1 MDKATVLGNLTRIRQ
16 AVIADRT
23 QRKQE
28 KKYVVESGR
37 PFLSFK
43 KRGSSVVV
51 SGNIE
56 SVRRIKE
63 AGPVL
68 EFLEEIMQDPASFI
82 PKLWCQIGDKANGW
96 GVKQAE
102 KMAQLLLTIMDAG
115 QGGSITLSNK
125 TKPRI

>member
-28 KKYVVESGR
+28 KKYVVESR
-37 PFLSFK
+37 RLFLSFM

-68 EFLEEIMQDPASFI
+68 EFLEEIMLGNDD
-82 PKLWCQIGDKANGW
+82 LLDQIRRNMM
-96 GVKQAE
+96 VNE
-102 KMAQLLLTIMDAG
+102 SESTPYSMS
-115 QGGSITLSNK
+115 SIH
-125 TKPRI
+125 I

>member
-28 KKYVVESGR
+28 KKYVVESR
-37 PFLSFK
+37 RLFLSFM

-68 EFLEEIMQDPASFI
+68 EFLEEIMLGNDDHLDQPEYASTESEDPGSFT
-82 PKLWCQIGDKANGW
+82 PSCGA
-96 GVKQAE
+96 
-102 KMAQLLLTIMDAG
+102 
-115 QGGSITLSNK
+115 
-125 TKPRI
+125 R

>member
-28 KKYVVESGR
+28 KKYVVES
-37 PFLSFK
+37 FLSFK

-68 EFLEEIMQDPASFI
+68 EFLEEIMLFY
-82 PKLWCQIGDKANGW
+82 
-96 GVKQAE
+96 E
-102 KMAQLLLTIMDAG
+102 
-115 QGGSITLSNK
+115 
-125 TKPRI
+125 

>member
-28 KKYVVESGR
+28 KKYVVELKWLL
-37 PFLSFK
+37 LSFM
-43 KRGSSVVV
+43 KRGSSVVFSV
-51 SGNIE
+51 NIE

-68 EFLEEIMQDPASFI
+68 EFLEEIMLFY
-82 PKLWCQIGDKANGW
+82 
-96 GVKQAE
+96 E
-102 KMAQLLLTIMDAG
+102 
-115 QGGSITLSNK
+115 
-125 TKPRI
+125 

>member
-1 MDKATVLGNLTRIRQ
+1 M
-16 AVIADRT
+16 
-23 QRKQE
+23 
-28 KKYVVESGR
+28 
-37 PFLSFK
+37 

-68 EFLEEIMQDPASFI
+68 EFLEEIMLGNDDHLDQPEYATNESEDPASFI

-96 GVKQAE
+96 GVNQA
-102 KMAQLLLTIMDAG
+102 KKLLLTIMDPG
-115 QGGSITLSNK
+115 QGGSIT
-125 TKPRI
+125 

>member
-1 MDKATVLGNLTRIRQ
+1 MDKATVLGNLTRLRQ

-28 KKYVVESGR
+28 KKYVVELR
-37 PFLSFK
+37 SFK
-43 KRGSSVVV
+43 KRGSSVAV

-68 EFLEEIMQDPASFI
+68 EFL
-82 PKLWCQIGDKANGW
+82 
-96 GVKQAE
+96 
-102 KMAQLLLTIMDAG
+102 
-115 QGGSITLSNK
+115 
-125 TKPRI
+125 